1 VLQIVGF
8 SVLYTWLFNHTD
20 GSLVLPHPF
29 HTASNF
35 GFLVIPVLPAG
46 PGDPTRPLWIGIGL
60 LWLVVAIVIA
70 VAGHEDLS
78 RAGSRVTYDEFER

>member
-1 VLQIVGF
+1 
-8 SVLYTWLFNHTD
+8 
-20 GSLVLPHPF
+20 
-29 HTASNF
+29 
-35 GFLVIPVLPAG
+35 VIPVLPAG